1 VYTSITAV
9 RTRDR
14 FVVEALGSIKNQTLA
29 AARCIVVVN
38 GGALSDGN
46 VASEVNKAFP
56 DVEIL
61 QIDEQGMVPAF
72 RHALDLCETEYISF
86 LDSDDLW
93 MPNKAELQIGLLED
107 SPETDAV
114 FGAVQNFYDTP
125 GFAATV
131 VKPLAS
137 RVFSATTFR
146 SRAFEKNGYPDSQAT
161 HFNWLYRW
169 WAKAESTQ
177 VIARPHN
184 DLVLRRRISASSGWV
199 SDRETGT
206 KALMT
211 ELRAQFRDGR
221 TSADQLK

>member
-1 VYTSITAV
+1 MYTSITAV
-9 RTRDR
+9 RNRDR
-14 FVVEALGSIKNQTLA
+14 YVVAALRSIKEQSLA

-38 GGALSDGN
+38 GGSLSDGN
-46 VASEVNKAFP
+46 VASDIRKAFH
-56 DVEIL
+56 DVEII

-72 RHALDLCETEYISF
+72 RHALALCETEYISF

-107 SPETDAV
+107 SPEMDAV
-114 FGAVQNFYDTP
+114 FGAVQNFYDTQ

-131 VKPLAS
+131 TKPIVS
-137 RVFSATTFR
+137 RIFSATTFR

-169 WAKAESTQ
+169 WAKAQSTQ

-184 DLVLRRRISASSGWV
+184 DLVLRRRISESSGWV

-206 KALMT
+206 KALMA
-211 ELRAQFRDGR
+211 ELRTHFRDSR
-221 TSADQLK
+221 TSADQMM